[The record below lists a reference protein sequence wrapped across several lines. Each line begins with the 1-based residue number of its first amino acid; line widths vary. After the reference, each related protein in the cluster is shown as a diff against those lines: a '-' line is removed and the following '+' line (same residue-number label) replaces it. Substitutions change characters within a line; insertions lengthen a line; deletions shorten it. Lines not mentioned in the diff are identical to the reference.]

1 MRESKGKKK
10 EEKNKKGRLNE
21 RPRELER
28 KEKKRKINDRV

>member
-21 RPRELER
+21 RQKGTK
-28 KEKKRKINDRV
+28 KEKKKSKDK

>member
-21 RPRELER
+21 RPRELG
-28 KEKKRKINDRV
+28 KKRKKKER